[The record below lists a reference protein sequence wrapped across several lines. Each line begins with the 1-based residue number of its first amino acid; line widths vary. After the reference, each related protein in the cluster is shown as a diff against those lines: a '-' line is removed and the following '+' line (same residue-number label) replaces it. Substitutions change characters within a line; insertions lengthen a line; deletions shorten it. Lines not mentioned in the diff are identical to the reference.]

1 MIRSGETFCLRRI
14 LDELRYTDP
23 LSDLDYKKRGDK
35 MIDQAEASI
44 RKLIPQKKKTTDK
57 EIFIFNH
64 RKGGDKEKISRKWSF
79 RSGYNQAIDDIEK
92 RLG

>member
-1 MIRSGETFCLRRI
+1 MIREILKNSDLWKAFVAGMITIHPQKTEKDINETFI
-14 LDELRYTDP
+14 NDIET
-23 LSDLDYKKRGDK
+23 
-35 MIDQAEASI
+35 SI

-79 RSGYNQAIDDIEK
+79 RSGYNQAIDDTEK